1 MSQIQFDWDHD
12 EPVPSS
18 GNFPLFPNE
27 VIRASAGTGKT
38 FQLSN
43 RYIALADVSERP
55 DEILAATFARKAAG
69 EILDRVVLRLAE
81 AATNPKKLNELAG
94 FVQEEF
100 PDAYFNYSTCLDLL
114 AKLIRNLHRLRISTL
129 DSFFV
134 QIAGSFGLE
143 LGLPP
148 GWTIVDEVTDQ
159 RLRSLAI
166 QDVLAEE
173 NTSEVLTLLH
183 LLNKGEVARAVSDQI
198 RRTANSLYNL
208 YRETTPDSLD
218 AKMPAV
224 WESVHRYKELDEEEW
239 EHVLSSLAMLQF
251 PDNKR
256 FQSTVQKDLAHA
268 SEGNWEKLVSGGFVK
283 VLLEG
288 KATYYNKPVPPELD
302 AVYAPI
308 IEHLK
313 SQLVNRYADQTESTW
328 RLLNHFHQSY
338 QRLKNDQ
345 RAFRFQDITQMLAHA
360 IQEMDTGQLAFRLDA
375 NVGHLLL
382 DEFQDTSLLQWTVIR
397 PFAEASAKNPNY
409 SFFGVGDVKQAIYGW
424 RGGVADLFETL
435 DEQLPH
441 LTQRELTTSY
451 RSSQVVIDVVNQ
463 VFDNLDSNKV
473 APKLTGVAEVWGER
487 FHKHSTARNYPGYC
501 VLQTGKA
508 ADEGEDIQT
517 ETLRYA
523 AAEVARLHRESP
535 GASIGILVRKNQAVA
550 RMIYE
555 LRHTHKI
562 EASEEGGNP
571 LLDSAGVQLVLSL
584 LAIADHPGDTIA
596 RFHVA
601 HSPLGTI
608 VGFVDY
614 EDAHAARRLSRE
626 IRRSLL
632 ERGYG
637 LTIYHWVRELTAF
650 CNSRELTR
658 LMQLVSLAYQYENQ
672 ATERAEDFIEMV
684 SVTKVEDPSAADV
697 RVMNIHQ
704 SKGLQ
709 FDIVVL
715 PELDGKMSGVVPN
728 IVVGRKT
735 PTAPAEAVFRY
746 IPTKILPLLP
756 PHFSDMV
763 QQQNYL
769 NDNESLCLLYVAMTR
784 AVHALHMIIAPSRE
798 NERTLPK
805 THAGILR
812 SALVEGTLGNPPEQ
826 ILFEHGDK
834 DWFENQAGEFQ
845 KAATDPPPTELRVK
859 LRSGDLH
866 PDRRLQRQAPSDLE
880 GGPLAELTHLF
891 REDSIYFRTRGL
903 LWHAWL
909 EHVDWLDEDPS
920 GIPAEETLKQL
931 AGQFLHP
938 RLKLPEQIAQFRTA
952 LAQPA
957 IQEILSQKHYADP
970 VQSLGLPSSVFPKT
984 QTPELELHHEY
995 PIAIR
1000 ENHVLTHGYLDR
1012 LVLMLQGA
1020 TVVAAD
1026 ILDFKTD
1033 QFPEK
1038 DSQALSRLGNYYQP
1052 QLAAYR
1058 DAIRKAFSLPPSAV
1072 HACCVFL
1079 HTGQTWD
1086 SVPKHSNGNSLL
1098 PNSEMES

>member
-1 MSQIQFDWDHD
+1 MSQTLFDWDSD
-12 EPVPSS
+12 EPEASLGNVPS
-18 GNFPLFPNE
+18 FPNE

-81 AATNPKKLNELAG
+81 AATDPRKLDELAG
-94 FVQEEF
+94 FILQEF
-100 PDAYFNYSTCLDLL
+100 PGTHFDQSACLDLL

-166 QDVLAEE
+166 QDVLAE
-173 NTSEVLTLLH
+173 NNVSEVLTLLH
-183 LLNKGEVARAVSDQI
+183 LLSKGEVTRAVSDQI
-198 RRTANSLYNL
+198 RYTANSLYNL
-208 YRETTPDSLD
+208 YRETTPDSAD
-218 AKMPAV
+218 AEMPAV
-224 WESVHRYKELDEEEW
+224 WGAVHRYKQLDEEEW
-239 EHVLSSLAMLQF
+239 EQALASLAMLKF

-256 FQSTVQKDLAHA
+256 FQSTVEKDLAHA
-268 SEGNWEKLVSGGFVK
+268 SESNWDKLVGGGFVK
-283 VLLEG
+283 LLLEG
-288 KATYYNKPVPPELD
+288 KDTYYNKPVPPVVE

-313 SQLVNRYADQTESTW
+313 AQLVNRYADQTESTW
-328 RLLNHFHQSY
+328 RLLHHFHRSY

-345 RAFRFQDITQMLAHA
+345 RAFRFQDITQMLAYA

-397 PFAEASAKNPNY
+397 PFAEASAKDPKH
-409 SFFGVGDVKQAIYGW
+409 SFFCVGDVKQAIYGW
-424 RGGVADLFETL
+424 RGGVADLFATL
-435 DEQLPH
+435 DKQLPN
-441 LTQRELTTSY
+441 LTERELTTSY

-463 VFDNLDSNKV
+463 VFDNLASNKV
-473 APKLTGVAEVWGER
+473 APKLTGVADVWGER
-487 FHKHSTARNYPGYC
+487 FQTHSTARDFPGYC
-501 VLQTGKA
+501 VLQTAKA
-508 ADEGEDIQT
+508 AGEDEDSQT
-517 ETLRYA
+517 ETLKYA
-523 AAEVARLHRESP
+523 AAEVACLHRESP

-555 LRHTHKI
+555 LRHTHQI

-601 HSPLGTI
+601 HSPLGPI
-608 VGFVDY
+608 VGFLDY
-614 EDAHAARRLSRE
+614 EDSPAARRLSSE

-637 LTIYHWVRELTAF
+637 WTIHQWVRELTPF

-658 LMQLVSLAYQYENQ
+658 LMQLVSLAYQYEDQ
-672 ATERAEDFIEMV
+672 ATEQAEDFIGMV

-715 PELDGKMSGVVPN
+715 PELDGQMSGMVPN

-735 PTAPAEAVFRY
+735 PTDPVQAVFRY
-746 IPTKILPLLP
+746 IPKSILPLLP
-756 PHFSDMV
+756 PRFSDMV
-763 QQQNYL
+763 EQQNYL

-798 NERTLPK
+798 NERSLPK

-812 SALVEGTLGNPPEQ
+812 SALAEGKLGNPPEQ

-834 DWFENQAGEFQ
+834 HWFQQQAENFE
-845 KAATDPPPTELRVK
+845 KAPTEPPPTEVQVR
-859 LRSGDLH
+859 LRSGGLQ
-866 PDRRLQRQAPSDLE
+866 PDRRLKRQAPSDLE
-880 GGPLAELTHLF
+880 GGPIADLTQLF
-891 REDSIYFRTRGL
+891 RADSVFARTRGL

-909 EHVDWLDEDPS
+909 EHVDWLDKES
-920 GIPAEETLKQL
+920 AGIPSDDTLSQI

-938 RLKLPEQIAQFRTA
+938 RLKLSEQIVQFRDA
-952 LAQPA
+952 LEQPA
-957 IQEILSQKHYADP
+957 IQEVLTQNHYANP
-970 VQSLGLPSSVFPKT
+970 AQSLGLPSSLFPNAT
-984 QTPELELHHEY
+984 APELELHHNY
-995 PIAIR
+995 PIAFR

-1012 LVLMLQGA
+1012 LVLMRQDGN
-1020 TVVAAD
+1020 VIAAD
-1026 ILDFKTD
+1026 ILDYKTD
-1033 QFPEK
+1033 QFSNT
-1038 DSQALSRLGNYYQP
+1038 DSQALARLGNYYQP

-1058 DAIRKAFSLPPSAV
+1058 EAIQKAFLLPRNAV

-1079 HTGQTWD
+1079 HTGHVWD
-1086 SVPKHSNGNSLL
+1086 L
-1098 PNSEMES
+1098 PS